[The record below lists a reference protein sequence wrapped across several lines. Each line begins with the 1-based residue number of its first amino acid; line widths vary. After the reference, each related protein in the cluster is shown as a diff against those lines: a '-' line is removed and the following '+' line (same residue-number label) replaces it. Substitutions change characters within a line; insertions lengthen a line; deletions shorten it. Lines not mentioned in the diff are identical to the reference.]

1 MSPIISVLL
10 DLRTIDLERRK
21 LRQVREEK
29 RGHLAKAEQAAALAA
44 TAAAAAKA
52 EHDRHQA
59 LLRQYQGDIARC
71 EAEIARLRAEQPN
84 AKTNRE
90 YMAVINGIEH
100 AKSERVQRE
109 ASVKDITARMAALA
123 EKSGTLQRKS
133 DELAARVAQIRTAA
147 AEAEKPSPEEQ
158 ALTERYDARKVD
170 CPAEFLEAYER
181 LAKAN
186 HPNPLCRVDPTT
198 RATPY
203 GQILSHHQVESIRL
217 GKLVIDRGS
226 NAILYLG

>member
-44 TAAAAAKA
+44 TAANAAKA
-52 EHDRHQA
+52 EHERHQA

-71 EAEIARLRAEQPN
+71 EAEITRLRGEQPN

-90 YMAVINGIEH
+90 YMAIINGIEH
-100 AKSERVQRE
+100 AKSEKTQRE
-109 ASVKDITARMAALA
+109 QSVKEIAARIAVLADKAA
-123 EKSGTLQRKS
+123 SLQKKA
-133 DELAARVAQIRTAA
+133 DELAARVAQVQAAA
-147 AEAEKPSPEEQ
+147 AESEKPSPEEQ
-158 ALTERYDARKVD
+158 ALNERYDARKAD

-186 HPNPLCRVDPTT
+186 HPNPLCRVDPQT

-203 GQILSHHQVESIRL
+203 GQILSHHQVESIRM